1 MKNSVDGKLI
11 IMTLTRYLLVLVFVG
26 LLIFLPAGSLNFRN
40 GWLFIGALFIPM
52 IFVMIYLLIKD
63 PDLLEKR
70 MKTKE
75 KEKPQ
80 KVYLVLSIIVSIIT
94 FILPGLD
101 YRFHWSSVPFWVVI
115 LSTVLMITGYAMFF
129 LVMKQDSY
137 ASRVIEIQEDQ
148 KLIDTGLYSLVRHPM
163 YFSATLLYFFAPL
176 ILGSYYAMIPMIFIP
191 VLLVIRIK
199 NEEKVLLE
207 GLKDYDL
214 YMKKVKYRLIPYI
227 W

>member
-1 MKNSVDGKLI
+1 
-11 IMTLTRYLLVLVFVG
+11 MTLTRYLLVLVFVG

-129 LVMKQDSY
+129 LVMKQNSY